1 MIKVKKYISILL
13 CLFCSSSLSGCN
25 NYIRYFYT
33 LTDAYNNGYI
43 TRADLLNIAYYYNGM
58 TNVNDENFVPTEILQ
73 NDLSKKTIKAIK
85 NTYLATILENDP
97 NATIEGVHISRY
109 FGKYGDC
116 VSLSMRDDY
125 TCVDLLP
132 SIEEYIIDG
141 VKFINYIDGLY
152 GLAIWK

>member
-1 MIKVKKYISILL
+1 MNKVKKYISILL
-13 CLFCSSSLSGCN
+13 CLFSSSSLSGCN
-25 NYIRYFYT
+25 NYIGDFYT

-43 TRADLLNIAYYYNGM
+43 TREDLLNIAYYYNDM
-58 TNVNDENFVPTEILQ
+58 TNVNDEAFVPIEISQ

-85 NTYLATILENDP
+85 NTYLATILENASY
-97 NATIEGVHISRY
+97 ATVDGIHISSY
-109 FGKYGDC
+109 FGQYGDC

-132 SIEEYIIDG
+132 PVEEYIIDG
-141 VKFINYIDGLY
+141 VKFINYIDGPY